1 MHLILAPL
9 VGDDDDAVVLQ
20 GACELARA
28 LDGHVDAVFV
38 RPDPTE
44 AIVVVGE
51 GMSPEIID
59 TITRASTATWDG
71 RREVAKNAFE
81 VARAA
86 VDAPLVEQP
95 GGASGVTG
103 RWREVVVG
111 AETVGT
117 EHGRLADL
125 IVFAGIGAEG
135 DSYRRRMFESA
146 LFNAAR
152 PLLLVPREPHMR
164 APRVIALAWNGS
176 MEATRALVGALPL
189 LEAAEAVHV
198 LTAAT
203 TKTPA
208 GRGESLAAYLAWHG
222 LAAEIHQLQPSTG
235 EVGGA
240 LLDQARKLDADL
252 LIMGGYGHGRVREL
266 IFGGVTRHVLS
277 HLELPV
283 LLAH

>member
-1 MHLILAPL
+1 MRVILAPL
-9 VGDDDDAVVLQ
+9 VGDNDDEVVMH
-20 GACELARA
+20 GACALARA
-28 LDGHVDAVFV
+28 LHGHVDALFV

-44 AIVVVGE
+44 AMMVVGE

-59 TITRASTATWDG
+59 TITRASTATWDA
-71 RREVAKNAFE
+71 RREVAKSAFDL
-81 VARAA
+81 ARAA
-86 VDAPLVEQP
+86 VDAPLVEQA
-95 GGASGVTG
+95 GASSGVTS
-103 RWREVVVG
+103 RWRELVVG

-117 EHGRLADL
+117 DHSRLADL

-152 PLLLVPREPHMR
+152 PLLLMPRASRLR
-164 APRVIALAWNGS
+164 APKVLAFAWNGS
-176 MEATRALVGALPL
+176 MEATRALLGALPL

-203 TKTPA
+203 AKTPA
-208 GRGESLAAYLAWHG
+208 GRGENLAAYLAWHG
-222 LAAEIHQLQPSTG
+222 LAAEIHQLHPSTG
-235 EVGGA
+235 EVGAA

-266 IFGGVTRHVLS
+266 IFGGVTQHVLS

>member
-1 MHLILAPL
+1 MRVILAPL
-9 VGDDDDAVVLQ
+9 VGDDDDTVVMH
-20 GACELARA
+20 GACEYARA
-28 LDGHVDAVFV
+28 IDGHVDAVFV
-38 RPDPTE
+38 RPNPAE
-44 AIVVVGE
+44 AVVVVGE

-71 RREVAKNAFE
+71 RRDVAKDVFD
-81 VARAA
+81 RACTA
-86 VDAPLVEQP
+86 VDALLAEQP
-95 GGASGVTG
+95 GASSEVTG
-103 RWREVVVG
+103 RWLEVMG
-111 AETVGT
+111 DAETVGT
-117 EHGRLADL
+117 DHARLADL

-152 PLLLVPREPHMR
+152 PLLLVPREPRLR
-164 APRVIALAWNGS
+164 APKTIAFAWNGS

-203 TKTPA
+203 AKTPA
-208 GRGESLAAYLAWHG
+208 ERGEGFATYLAWHG
-222 LAAEIHQLQPSTG
+222 LSVEIHQLQPSTG
-235 EVGGA
+235 AVGAA

>member
-1 MHLILAPL
+1 MRVILAPL
-9 VGDDDDAVVLQ
+9 VGDDDDAAVMH
-20 GACELARA
+20 GACALARA
-28 LDGHVDAVFV
+28 SHGHVDALFV
-38 RPDPTE
+38 RPDATE
-44 AIVVVGE
+44 AMVVVGE

-59 TITRASTATWDG
+59 TITRASNASWDT
-71 RREVAKNAFE
+71 RRDAAKDVFDRAC
-81 VARAA
+81 AA
-86 VDAPLVEQP
+86 VEASLLEEASDA
-95 GGASGVTG
+95 GGVTC

-111 AETVGT
+111 AEMAGT

-146 LFNAAR
+146 LFNSAR
-152 PLLLVPREPHMR
+152 PLLLAPHEPHLR
-164 APRVIALAWNGS
+164 APKVLALAWNGS
-176 MEATRALVGALPL
+176 REATRALVGALPL
-189 LEAAEAVHV
+189 LEAAETVHV

-208 GRGESLAAYLAWHG
+208 GRGENLADYLAWHG

-235 EVGGA
+235 EVGAA
-240 LLDQARKLDADL
+240 LLDQARELDADL
-252 LIMGGYGHGRVREL
+252 LIMGGYGHGRFREL